1 MAAAQHSRT
10 RSDRV
15 GAAKRPPSA
24 HGKPTPQSQ
33 STPGAPSS
41 NGAVLSFLRNL
52 RLLDLDQLPDWPDI
66 SPATFAI
73 TGTGVQGQKKRV
85 QVVEWALFRLF
96 EIWDPEEAANVR
108 TLERRFT

>member
-1 MAAAQHSRT
+1 M
-10 RSDRV
+10 
-15 GAAKRPPSA
+15 P
-24 HGKPTPQSQ
+24 
-33 STPGAPSS
+33 
-41 NGAVLSFLRNL
+41 SFLRNL

-66 SPATFAI
+66 WPATFAI